1 MKDIKWTEVLVA
13 EGEENQFWV
22 RVYHSEENAPS
33 FEEVRQEWLDEA
45 LTLPHLDITK
55 PKSLSGYHSYCLTM
69 ENYSETFDT
78 LNEAHNEMVKWL
90 RTHSDE
96 FSVNDKARL
105 NPSDSEDLVLDHIV
119 LSYSAWCERENLPHV
134 SMDELIWEDITKE
147 QRKQLTAFYLLWG
160 ELS

>member
-13 EGEENQFWV
+13 EGEENEFWV

-55 PKSLSGYHSYCLTM
+55 PKTLSGYPSYCLTM
-69 ENYSETFDT
+69 ENYSETFLT
-78 LNEAHNEMVKWL
+78 LEHAHAEMIDWL

-96 FSVNDKARL
+96 FSVNGDLLTIEIQERIRHEVDVITD
-105 NPSDSEDLVLDHIV
+105 SDWFAELVK
-119 LSYSAWCERENLPHV
+119 EKV
-134 SMDELIWEDITKE
+134 SQVIKE
-147 QRKQLTAFYLLWG
+147 ALA
-160 ELS
+160 